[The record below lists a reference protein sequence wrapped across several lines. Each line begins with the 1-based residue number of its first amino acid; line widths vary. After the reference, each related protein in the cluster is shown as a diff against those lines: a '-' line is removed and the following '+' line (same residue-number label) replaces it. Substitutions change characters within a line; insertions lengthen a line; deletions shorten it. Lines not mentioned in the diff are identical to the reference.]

1 MRPTTTLLPILATIM
16 GIALFSAMDAVLKS
30 ASIAIGA
37 YSAFLIRCLMG
48 LALIGPA
55 WWYQQR
61 RWPSRAAM
69 RLHLLRG
76 IVVAFMGWSFF
87 FSLVRLPLAE
97 AIAISFIAPLIA
109 LYLAAVTLGERIR
122 RRAIAAALL
131 GLAGVVIIVGGKI
144 GRERMTEDSLL
155 GLAAIIASAVLYAWS
170 LVLQRQQALV
180 ARPAEVSTF
189 QNGIVAL
196 VLLPAAPFLLQLPD
210 RTVLG
215 LLAVGAVLA
224 VGAGLFLAW
233 AYARAEAQVLV
244 PVEYSGFLWA
254 ALFGWLFFAERVTS
268 ATLAGAVLII
278 VGCMVAAQRRAPPQ
292 PEITAL

>member
-109 LYLAAVTLGERIR
+109 LYLAAVMLDERIER
-122 RRAIAAALL
+122 GAIAAALL
-131 GLAGVVIIVGGKI
+131 GLAGVAIIVAGKI
-144 GRERMTEDSLL
+144 GRERLAEDSLL
-155 GLAAIIASAVLYAWS
+155 GLAAILVSAVLYAWS
-170 LVLQRQQALV
+170 LVLQRRQALV
-180 ARPAEVSTF
+180 AGPAEISTF
-189 QNGIVAL
+189 QNGVVAL
-196 VLLPAAPFLLQLPD
+196 VLLPAAPFVLRLPD
-210 RTVLG
+210 QAVLG
-215 LLAVGAVLA
+215 LLGAGAVLA
-224 VGAGLFLAW
+224 VGAALFLAW

-254 ALFGWLFFAERVTS
+254 ALFGWQI
-268 ATLAGAVLII
+268 G
-278 VGCMVAAQRRAPPQ
+278 RAHV
-292 PEITAL
+292 